1 MTAYKL
7 IKVKD
12 EKDSDK
18 EKQDAAKKD
27 SKENSSDKMHDLI
40 IQSNLLSGGI
50 ENRFL
55 TLFSDEAQ

>member
-40 IQSNLLSGGI
+40 I
-50 ENRFL
+50 
-55 TLFSDEAQ
+55 